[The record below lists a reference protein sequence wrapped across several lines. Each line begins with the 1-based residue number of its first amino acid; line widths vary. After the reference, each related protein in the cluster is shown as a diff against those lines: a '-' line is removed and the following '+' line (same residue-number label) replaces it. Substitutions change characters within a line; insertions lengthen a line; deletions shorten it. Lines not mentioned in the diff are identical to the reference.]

1 MTASSPEN
9 PTDPHFKALMD
20 AAVDCILL
28 INGRGTL
35 EAVNAAVLRLFG
47 YQREELL
54 GQNIS
59 MLMPEP
65 DRSQHDRYIA
75 NYLSSNKA
83 KIIGIGREVLAQTKS
98 GEILP
103 IYLSVGDY
111 KEGEN
116 AKFVGIIRDLREQK
130 NRELQ
135 LAQAEQDIHQ
145 LNSRLAQVSRISVMG
160 EMAANIAHEVNQ
172 PLTAIAT
179 YAQTCQ
185 RLLNSSEP
193 NVDAALKPLGK
204 IAEQSLRAAG
214 IIEGIRTWVRQ
225 QDSKRQ
231 ISGLPQLIED
241 VIDIAKLDKDHP
253 IAKLQLELEQDL
265 PAVEV
270 DPTQIQQVI
279 FNLIRNAL
287 DATASE
293 NPSEPVTVTARK
305 VANDR
310 VEISVSDRGAGL
322 DDKISHQVFDPF
334 FTTKDTGMGMGLSI
348 CKTIVEAHNGELSF
362 TSLPEGGTRFQ
373 FILPTAL
380 SSTSEQQ
387 ELKTDE

>member
-1 MTASSPEN
+1 M
-9 PTDPHFKALMD
+9 
-20 AAVDCILL
+20 
-28 INGRGTL
+28 
-35 EAVNAAVLRLFG
+35 
-47 YQREELL
+47 
-54 GQNIS
+54 
-59 MLMPEP
+59 
-65 DRSQHDRYIA
+65 
-75 NYLSSNKA
+75 
-83 KIIGIGREVLAQTKS
+83 
-98 GEILP
+98 
-103 IYLSVGDY
+103 
-111 KEGEN
+111 
-116 AKFVGIIRDLREQK
+116 
-130 NRELQ
+130 
-135 LAQAEQDIHQ
+135 
-145 LNSRLAQVSRISVMG
+145 
-160 EMAANIAHEVNQ
+160 
-172 PLTAIAT
+172 
-179 YAQTCQ
+179 
-185 RLLNSSEP
+185 
-193 NVDAALKPLGK
+193 
-204 IAEQSLRAAG
+204 
-214 IIEGIRTWVRQ
+214 
-225 QDSKRQ
+225 
-231 ISGLPQLIED
+231 
-241 VIDIAKLDKDHP
+241 IDIAKLDKDHP